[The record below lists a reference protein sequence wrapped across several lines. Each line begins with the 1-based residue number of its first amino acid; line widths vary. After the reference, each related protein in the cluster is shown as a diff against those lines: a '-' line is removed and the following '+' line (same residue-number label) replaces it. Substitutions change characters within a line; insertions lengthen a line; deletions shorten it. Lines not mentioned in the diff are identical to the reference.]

1 MRLLKDEP
9 MEIKSTNGF
18 VGKRSVASP
27 SRAKAFEVFKND
39 LTEDWAK
46 AEKNTE
52 ELDDDW
58 LVGVSASGLDVED
71 ARMTNFRNLNDDD
84 DLYDDYPYNI
94 AA

>member
-9 MEIKSTNGF
+9 MEIKSTNGV

-27 SRAKAFEVFKND
+27 SRTKAFEVFRND
-39 LTEDWAK
+39 LTDDWAK

-58 LVGVSASGLDVED
+58 LVEVSASGLDVD
-71 ARMTNFRNLNDDD
+71 DTRMTNFRNLNDDD